1 MLEHTKRRQRIKS
14 GQDAVQHKK
23 LLSPLIPQGG
33 RLKPLMDNEVQDIID
48 HALAIL
54 DQIGMAEA
62 PPWLEKQLLERG
74 AKISENGRVVFP
86 KSIVEKTIRHSPS
99 VVSLPGY
106 IEDRGLDIGGGRVH
120 IGTGGAAVEVLDSKN
135 SNYRAST
142 LNDLYHLMRIVD
154 QSQHIHYGVRPVVAR
169 DMLSPLDLDIN
180 TAFACLK
187 ACGKPI
193 GVSFD
198 NADHVAP
205 VIDMFDMALG
215 KGGGFREQP
224 FCMAII
230 VHAVSPLRFAAEGVE
245 IMKSAIRLGMPL
257 QICTAAQAG
266 ATSPASLA
274 AST

>member
-106 IEDRGLDIGGGRVH
+106 IEDRGLDIGSGREALWH
-120 IGTGGAAVEVLDSKN
+120 GLLWRLCRQQHAAGK
-135 SNYRAST
+135 R
-142 LNDLYHLMRIVD
+142 
-154 QSQHIHYGVRPVVAR
+154 
-169 DMLSPLDLDIN
+169 LS
-180 TAFACLK
+180 
-187 ACGKPI
+187 
-193 GVSFD
+193 
-198 NADHVAP
+198 
-205 VIDMFDMALG
+205 
-215 KGGGFREQP
+215 
-224 FCMAII
+224 
-230 VHAVSPLRFAAEGVE
+230 
-245 IMKSAIRLGMPL
+245 GMG
-257 QICTAAQAG
+257 QRSYQRT
-266 ATSPASLA
+266 
-274 AST
+274 